1 MTETLKHKEAF
12 EHYYASGAT
21 RSLRYTAGVQGV
33 SIKSI
38 GAWSREFDWPSRVEQ
53 RDMQNAKRL
62 QKATDDTVVAVKA
75 KYRKIVQAAI
85 GKFVQGLQ
93 TDAIAVE
100 TVTDLER
107 LIKLDLLLMGEATDK
122 TEHAHSLEERFDFD
136 ALSDNELRERMADAL
151 HRLAHGSLSPLP

>member
-1 MTETLKHKEAF
+1 MKETLKHKEAF
-12 EHYYASGAT
+12 ERYYAMGPS
-21 RSLRYTAGVQGV
+21 RSLRLVAGEHRV
-33 SIKSI
+33 SEKTVF
-38 GAWSREFDWPSRVEQ
+38 AWNREFDWQTRIEQ

-93 TDAIAVE
+93 TDAVAVE

-136 ALSDNELRERMADAL
+136 ALSDNELRQRMEKALRRAAD
-151 HRLAHGSLSPLP
+151 GNVPPLP

>member
-1 MTETLKHKEAF
+1 M
-12 EHYYASGAT
+12 GAG
-21 RSLRYTAGVQGV
+21 RSLASLTGDCQV
-33 SIKSI
+33 SEKSLKR
-38 GAWSREFDWPSRVEQ
+38 WSKEFDWQARIEQ
-53 RDMQNAKRL
+53 RDLENARRL

-93 TDAIAVE
+93 ADAVE
-100 TVTDLER
+100 VASITDLER

-136 ALSDNELRERMADAL
+136 ALSDTELRQRMADTL
-151 HRLAHGSLSPLP
+151 HRLAHGSLPALP